1 MSSNGGLIFNECI
14 LTTYISLDALIESAN
29 LTGKQMAVVKLL
41 MRGYSIQDIADEYGK
56 SKQSISNIFS
66 RALDVLVAENERK
79 WKKVVAGI

>member
-1 MSSNGGLIFNECI
+1 
-14 LTTYISLDALIESAN
+14 
-29 LTGKQMAVVKLL
+29 MAVVKLL